1 MELLGKNLGEIQS
14 FLVEHKFPKFRAK
27 QLMDYIYKRYI
38 FDFDD
43 MMQLPETMRNWLKE
57 HCKISIPT
65 IVTEKTA
72 PDGQT
77 KKLLLRFADNNQVET
92 VLMKQHY
99 GNSVCVSSQVGCAMG
114 CIFCAS
120 TTGGLYRNLETH
132 EIVGQVLLF
141 GALLKERIH
150 SIVVM
155 GAGEPLQNYKNTIQ
169 ALRFLHEKESFDIGY
184 RRMTLSTCGIVEN
197 IYLLADEGIPIT
209 LALSLHAP
217 NDTVRREIMPIGG
230 YYELADVLDAV
241 KTYYEKTDRRVTFEY
256 ILIDGVNSSIAQA
269 HELGELVKDFPNFNV
284 NLIPVNGNEH
294 IHLFKPSKRNTEA
307 FKNIVAS
314 YGVSV
319 TVRKEMGDAIQAACG
334 QLKIQHAKSSDSN
347 ATDTEEKSGTR
358 LAEEMAK
365 KQ

>member
-1 MELLGKNLGEIQS
+1 MIELLGKNLTELQTII
-14 FLVEHKFPKFRAK
+14 VEAGFPKFRAK
-27 QLMDYIYKRYI
+27 QIMDYIYKRYV
-38 FDFDD
+38 FDFEA
-43 MMQLPETMRNWLKE
+43 MQQLPSNMRDWLVKE
-57 HCKISIPT
+57 CVISIPEV
-65 IVTEKTA
+65 VTEKTA
-72 PDGQT
+72 PDGLT
-77 KKLLLRFADNNQVET
+77 KKLLLKLSDGNQVET

-114 CIFCAS
+114 CVFCAS

-132 EIVGQVLLF
+132 EIVAQVLLF

-155 GAGEPLQNYKNTIQ
+155 GAGEPLQNYTNTIN
-169 ALRFLHEKESFDIGY
+169 ALRLLHEKEAFDIGY
-184 RRMTLSTCGIVEN
+184 RRMTLSTCGVVEN

-217 NDTVRREIMPIGG
+217 NDTIRCEIMPIGAH
-230 YYELADVLDAV
+230 YNLEDVLASV

-256 ILIDGVNSSIAQA
+256 ILIDGINSSIENA
-269 HELGELVKDFPNFNV
+269 HELGELVKDFPNCNV

-294 IHLFKPSKRNTEA
+294 IQLFKPSRRQMEA

-314 YGVSV
+314 YGVAV

-334 QLKIQHAKSSDSN
+334 QLKVQHAQ
-347 ATDTEEKSGTR
+347 
-358 LAEEMAK
+358 
-365 KQ
+365 KQSE

>member
-1 MELLGKNLGEIQS
+1 MELLGKNLEEMQAFIT
-14 FLVEHKFPKFRAK
+14 EHGFPKFRAK

-38 FDFDD
+38 FDFKD
-43 MMQLPETMRNWLKE
+43 MTQLPESMRQWLGE
-57 HCKISIPT
+57 NCKISIPQV
-65 IVTEKTA
+65 VTEKTA

-77 KKLLLRFADNNQVET
+77 IKLLLRFEDNNQVET

-155 GAGEPLQNYKNTIQ
+155 GAGEPLQNYVNTIK

-197 IYLLADEGIPIT
+197 IYLLAEEGIPIT

-217 NDTVRREIMPIGG
+217 NDTIRREIMPIGA
-230 YYELADVLDAV
+230 YYKLDDILAAV
-241 KTYYEKTDRRVTFEY
+241 RTYYEKTDRRITFEY
-256 ILIDGVNSSIAQA
+256 ILIDGVNASVAQA
-269 HELGELVKDFPNFNV
+269 HELGQLVKSFPNCNV

-334 QLKIQHAKSSDSN
+334 QLKIQHAADVEKQTTEAEQPTGSS
-347 ATDTEEKSGTR
+347 EE
-358 LAEEMAK
+358 
-365 KQ
+365 

>member
-1 MELLGKNLGEIQS
+1 MIELLGKNLTELQAII
-14 FLVEHKFPKFRAK
+14 VEAGFPKFRAK
-27 QLMDYIYKRYI
+27 QIMDYIYKRYI
-38 FDFDD
+38 FDFQA
-43 MMQLPETMRNWLKE
+43 MQQLPGNLRDWLQA
-57 HCKISIPT
+57 HCVLSIPD

-72 PDGQT
+72 PDGLT
-77 KKLLLRFADNNQVET
+77 KKLLLKLTDGNQVET

-114 CIFCAS
+114 CVFCAS

-132 EIVGQVLLF
+132 EIVAQVLLF

-155 GAGEPLQNYKNTIQ
+155 GAGEPLQNYTNTIN
-169 ALRFLHEKESFDIGY
+169 ALRLLHEKEAFDIGY
-184 RRMTLSTCGIVEN
+184 RRMTLSTCGVVEN

-217 NDTVRREIMPIGG
+217 NDAIRREIMPIGA
-230 YYELADVLDAV
+230 YYNLADVLAAV

-256 ILIDGVNSSIAQA
+256 ILIEGINSSIENA
-269 HELGELVKDFPNFNV
+269 HELGALVKDFPNCNV

-294 IHLFKPSKRNTEA
+294 IQLFKPSRRQMEA
-307 FKNIVAS
+307 FRNIVAS
-314 YGVSV
+314 YGVAV

-334 QLKIQHAKSSDSN
+334 QLKVQHAQEQLK
-347 ATDTEEKSGTR
+347 
-358 LAEEMAK
+358 
-365 KQ
+365 

>member
-1 MELLGKNLGEIQS
+1 MTELLGKSLEELQQLITAAGFQR
-14 FLVEHKFPKFRAK
+14 FRAK

-38 FDFDD
+38 FSFDD
-43 MMQLPETMRNWLKE
+43 MAQLPTDLRTWLKE
-57 HCKISIPT
+57 YCVISLPT

-72 PDGQT
+72 PDGNT
-77 KKLLLRFADNNQVET
+77 KKLLLKLSDGSQVET

-120 TTGGLYRNLETH
+120 TTGGLFRNLEVH
-132 EIVGQVLLF
+132 EIVAQVLLF
-141 GALLKERIH
+141 AYVLKERIH

-155 GAGEPLQNYKNTIQ
+155 GAGEPLQNYENTIG

-184 RRMTLSTCGIVEN
+184 RRMTLFTCGIVEN

-217 NDTVRREIMPIGG
+217 NDTIRREIMPIGA
-230 YYELADVLDAV
+230 YYDIKDVLAAV
-241 KTYYEKTDRRVTFEY
+241 KTYYEKTERRITFEY
-256 ILIDGVNSSIAQA
+256 ILIDGVNASREQA
-269 HELGELVKDFPNFNV
+269 HELGALVKTFPNCNV

-294 IHLFKPSKRNTEA
+294 IQLFKPSPRAIDA
-307 FKNIVAS
+307 FKSIVAS
-314 YGVSV
+314 YGIAV

-334 QLKIQHAKSSDSN
+334 QLKVQHMRQQA
-347 ATDTEEKSGTR
+347 EKAQS
-358 LAEEMAK
+358 EK
-365 KQ
+365 